1 MPCKKFRTFEEARR
15 DLWNFYPDSEWIK
28 KAFRLFRLRRFR
40 KRKPVKRG
48 ITRFKTMKI
57 LSMSSKDLVGLYST
71 LEKVDTGNL

>member
-1 MPCKKFRTFEEARR
+1 VPFKKLRTLEEARR

-48 ITRFKTMKI
+48 ITRFKTI
-57 LSMSSKDLVGLYST
+57 
-71 LEKVDTGNL
+71 EDTFHEQ